1 MSAPYR
7 SGLVALAGR
16 PNVGKSTL
24 ANALAGTQ
32 VAAVSPRPQTTRRRI
47 TAVVHGEGWQAVLL
61 DLPGFQRP
69 ADTLT
74 TRMQATVDRSLTD
87 CDAALFV
94 LNAAEPIGG
103 GDRFIAERLRASRL
117 PVITVVNQIDRVDR
131 DELVAVIA
139 RASELVE
146 FASLHPVSARTGE
159 GVQELRDDLPAI
171 LREGPRYFPEG
182 MATDQTE
189 EELAAE
195 LIREAALMR
204 LRQEVPH
211 ALAVEIDEIEPAR
224 RGVVVRGALLVETES
239 QKGIVVGRGGG
250 DDPRHRHGRA
260 LGARAPLGHR
270 GAPRPDGARAP
281 ALARRRGPAGPAG
294 TLDSCAPWRWPSE
307 LGNVRAACR
316 ALGIHHSTF
325 YRWRALARSPR
336 PGAAAPLRA
345 PQPGDAQPDKPDGRA
360 AGVGP
365 LAGAPQLQPQADRRR
380 ARRGPSGA
388 LLFWP
393 TASVACCAATS

>member
-24 ANALAGTQ
+24 ANALAGVQ

-74 TRMQATVDRSLTD
+74 ARMQATVDRSLTD
-87 CDAALFV
+87 CDAALFLV
-94 LNAAEPIGG
+94 NAAEPIGG
-103 GDRFIAERLRASRL
+103 GDRFIAERLRVSRL

-131 DELVAVIA
+131 DALVAVIA

-146 FASLHPVSARTGE
+146 FASLHPVSARTGD

-211 ALAVEIDEIEPAR
+211 ALAVDIDEIEPAR

-239 QKGIVVGRGGG
+239 QKGIVVGRGGAMIRDIG
-250 DDPRHRHGRA
+250 SA
-260 LGARAPLGHR
+260 ARS
-270 GAPRPDGARAP
+270 
-281 ALARRRGPAGPAG
+281 ALARLWG
-294 TLDSCAPWRWPSE
+294 TDVHLD
-307 LGNVRAACR
+307 LTVRVR
-316 ALGIHHSTF
+316 K
-325 YRWRALARSPR
+325 RWR
-336 PGAAAPLRA
+336 
-345 PQPGDAQPDKPDGRA
+345 DDE
-360 AGVGP
+360 
-365 LAGAPQLQPQADRRR
+365 
-380 ARRGPSGA
+380 
-388 LLFWP
+388 
-393 TASVACCAATS
+393 SVLSRLGL